1 MIGRSAHADDEGS
14 PDEGSDLATGPAA
27 FRRNKYRVAD
37 GFQYRSLAMHRSSLN
52 GKNRNVFAG
61 GREKVMGRL
70 HVAPERRN
78 DVPEEKDKQT
88 RKDVLSE

>member
-1 MIGRSAHADDEGS
+1 
-14 PDEGSDLATGPAA
+14 
-27 FRRNKYRVAD
+27 
-37 GFQYRSLAMHRSSLN
+37 MHRSSLN